1 MYIGYTK
8 LFFGI
13 GIVILSI
20 WGLYAITTD
29 RLRINIGNEKFLK
42 FPQPAFCFFKTIK
55 YEWNFLACC

>member
-42 FPQPAFCFFKTIK
+42 FPQPAFVFSKQ
-55 YEWNFLACC
+55 